1 MSNASLH
8 AREKLFQAVD
18 ILVTGSGRVQERL
31 GAAAIKLLPARPQD
45 IPYDDLRRTFVGV
58 MDDLTYARA
67 QGDES
72 RILATLKLTNDEDA
86 RAIARRILNLYIDL
100 DERLK
105 RESERDAPS

>member
-1 MSNASLH
+1 MPNASLH

-18 ILVTGSGRVQERL
+18 TLVTGSGRVQERL
-31 GAAAIKLLPARPQD
+31 GVRQSSSCRLAHKIS
-45 IPYDDLRRTFVGV
+45 RTMTAPHVCRV

-72 RILATLKLTNDEDA
+72 RILATLKFTNDENA
-86 RAIARRILNLYIDL
+86 RAIACRILNLYIDL

-105 RESERDAPS
+105 GESGRNA

>member
-1 MSNASLH
+1 
-8 AREKLFQAVD
+8 
-18 ILVTGSGRVQERL
+18 
-31 GAAAIKLLPARPQD
+31 
-45 IPYDDLRRTFVGV
+45 

-72 RILATLKLTNDEDA
+72 RILATLKLTNDENA

-105 RESERDAPS
+105 GESGRNA